1 MTNDDIKTLAE
12 ALQHSKDEK
21 ESMTKIN
28 KVLRNKSCATLVAEL
43 KHLMPEMQGKEINK
57 ALLVLVLA
65 ILHKNVSALE
75 RLQKVLVSEG
85 LIPNLYGALCSFFSG
100 KSSTLSLKV
109 ELTDGQFPNRYAYI
123 TRFIGQF
130 AEREI
135 RDALY
140 AVKILVMSDPEKF
153 EELAFKDSTHMILL
167 NMVSYEFEGFPSD
180 ALIARLMKDGD
191 ELQAN
196 IGFYFAVW
204 DITRDV
210 QDYAQLRRDTIFPCK
225 KTRKEIDKSI
235 EDHLE
240 KFDKF
245 YSGCPADRKASLLV
259 NYILAERDYPIQF
272 GYWLLEPALQD
283 ALVTEITSSGKIANL
298 DKLCKMAHLVH
309 DFPCKDN
316 NGSRGKK
323 DKLYAAIV
331 SVLKEFV
338 AERKGIYSWDASQE
352 ADFRDLC
359 QLVPKRYWKP
369 FNSYLRRKSKEL
381 MVSKLDEM
389 VRFSIYL
396 KDKQCYDIC
405 QGMMAVMDE
414 RLT

>member
-1 MTNDDIKTLAE
+1 MKNDDIKTLAE

-65 ILHKNVSALE
+65 ILHKNVRNLDK
-75 RLQKVLVSEG
+75 LQKVLVSEE
-85 LIPNLYGALCSFFSG
+85 LIPNLYGALCTFFSG
-100 KSSTLSLKV
+100 KSPTLSLKV
-109 ELTDGQFPNRYAYI
+109 ELPDGQFPNRYDYI

-135 RDALY
+135 RDVLH
-140 AVKILVMSDPEKF
+140 AVKILAMSDPEKF

-167 NMVSYEFEGFPSD
+167 NMASYEFENFPSD

-196 IGFYFAVW
+196 IGFYFAVL

-225 KTRKEIDKSI
+225 KTKKEIDKSI

-245 YSGCPADRKASLLV
+245 YSGCSADRKVSLLV

-272 GYWLLEPALQD
+272 GYWLLEPALQN

-316 NGSRGKK
+316 NGTRGKK

-338 AERKGIYSWDASQE
+338 AERRGIYSWDASQE
-352 ADFRDLC
+352 AKFRELC
-359 QLVPKRYWKP
+359 QIVPKRYWKP
-369 FNSYLRRKSKEL
+369 FNSYLRRRSKAL